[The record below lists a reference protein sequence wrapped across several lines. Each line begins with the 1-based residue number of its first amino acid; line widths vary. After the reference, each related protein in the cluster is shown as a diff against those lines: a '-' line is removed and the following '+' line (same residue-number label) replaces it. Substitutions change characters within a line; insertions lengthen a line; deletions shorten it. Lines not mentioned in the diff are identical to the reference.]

1 MIRFLLFL
9 VVFFSTVVVGFSQDK
24 PARKGQHRLDSIKVK
39 AGHFFVIDKE
49 AYYVSKDTI
58 FVVPD
63 TVQCYQKKHSL
74 DGTDKFY
81 NSLVD
86 KLAKK
91 KYSNLLYQLVF
102 EKEEEKNQQANAQD
116 EEHFKHSRQ
125 SYLIHEGKTI
135 NDIELKEL
143 RVFGTDV
150 EDTTKLETSVIT
162 KTLNRLHLPT
172 RENIIKQNLVL
183 LEGSVIRPTE
193 LADNERLLRQLDFIK
208 DARIYVSD
216 DKNADHAN
224 LKVVTRDVFPL
235 KLDYNTDEETSA
247 SSIGISNINLFG
259 TGHENENN
267 IVINDIGESSIG
279 YDGYYRVKN
288 IGGTFATGEL
298 NYVST
303 FRSHGYGMK
312 IFRNF
317 LTPEMRNAGG
327 VEYSSKNHSQLR
339 PFDNETNVIDTLRH
353 KENFQDVWFS
363 RSFKAVHI
371 PGILKARER
380 LRYVV
385 GARVTKRKFLERQEV
400 TENYNQAFHNRT
412 DVLISAGLSS
422 RGYYKDRLI
431 RGFGRTEDIP
441 IGTSLQLTLGRQFGE
456 FFNRNYVGIEFS
468 EGEIIKKFG
477 YLKGTVKVG
486 GFLRHG
492 VLEQGIVN
500 ISGEYFSRIYTLN
513 LFKFRQFININITEG
528 IRRKAQ
534 DFIDINDR
542 NGIRGL
548 YNFFLIGTKRFVLN
562 TESVLFTPFF
572 IGGFRMAFLGFLD
585 VGVINS
591 ERAKNS
597 YYGAGF
603 GIRLKNDNLAISTI
617 QLRLGFYPSS
627 PFQDANRSFSFSTI
641 GDLGLQDFD
650 ISSPEIIEFK

>member
-1 MIRFLLFL
+1 MIRFLLIATVL
-9 VVFFSTVVVGFSQDK
+9 FSTNVVSFSQHK
-24 PARKGQHRLDSIKVK
+24 PAKKGQHRLDSIKVK

-49 AYYVSKDTI
+49 AYYVSQDTV

-74 DGTDKFY
+74 EGTDKFY
-81 NSLVD
+81 NSLID
-86 KLAKK
+86 KLSKK
-91 KYSNLLYQLVF
+91 KYSNLLYKLVF
-102 EKEEEKNQQANAQD
+102 EKEEEKEQQAKEQE

-125 SYLIHEGKTI
+125 GYLTHEGKAI
-135 NDIELKEL
+135 NEIELKNL

-150 EDTTKLETSVIT
+150 EDTSKLETSVIT
-162 KTLNRLHLPT
+162 KMLNGLHLHT
-172 RENIIKQNLVL
+172 REKIIRHNLVL
-183 LEGSVIRPTE
+183 QKDSVIRPTE

-208 DARIYVSD
+208 DARIYVSHD
-216 DKNADHAN
+216 QNLDKAN

-247 SSIGISNINLFG
+247 SSIGISNINIFG

-267 IVINDIGESSIG
+267 IVINDIGKNSIG

-288 IGGTFATGEL
+288 IGGSFVTGEL

-303 FRSHGYGMK
+303 FRSHGYGIK
-312 IFRNF
+312 LFRNF
-317 LTPEMRNAGG
+317 LTPEMKTAGG
-327 VEYSSKNHSQLR
+327 VEYSSKNYNQLR
-339 PFDNETNVIDTLRH
+339 PLDNLTNIIDTVRH
-353 KENFQDVWFS
+353 KESFQDIWFS
-363 RSFKAVHI
+363 RSFRAVHV

-385 GARVTKRKFLERQEV
+385 GTRVTRREFVERKEV
-400 TENYNQAFHNRT
+400 TENYNQIFHNRI
-412 DVLISAGLSS
+412 DVLLSAGLSS

-456 FFNRNYVGIEFS
+456 FFNRNYLGVELS

-477 YLKGTVKVG
+477 YLKGTFKLG

-492 VLEQGIVN
+492 VLEQGVVN
-500 ISGEYFSRIYTLN
+500 ISGEYFTRIYTLN
-513 LFKFRQFININITEG
+513 LFKFRQFINVNITEG

-548 YNFFLIGTKRFVLN
+548 NNFFLIGTNRFVLN

-585 VGVINS
+585 IGVINS
-591 ERAKNS
+591 DRAKNS

-603 GIRLKNDNLAISTI
+603 GVRLKNDNLAISTI

-627 PFQDANRSFSFSTI
+627 PFQDAHRNFSFSTI
-641 GDLGLQDFD
+641 GNLGLKDFD
-650 ISSPEIIEFK
+650 ISSPEIIEFR